1 MYHMYVCTAR
11 NRLVLPVVGGT
22 RFGLKKFRTDG
33 IRASWISVQVQL
45 ERETLARQQ
54 PDRCRGKKQSRSTLL
69 RPVVGKNQDNSRY
82 NWNLP
87 CKRISIIPRHPL
99 PCKPGTID
107 GNWMIAMHW
116 RSCHA
121 NAGINHSEEKHLL
134 PFANG
139 QSSTKRKLLMFNIN
153 NDIIYLQ
160 IS

>member
-1 MYHMYVCTAR
+1 MYHMYVCTAW
-11 NRLVLPVVGGT
+11 NRLVGGT
-22 RFGLKKFRTDG
+22 RFCLKKFRTDG

-87 CKRISIIPRHPL
+87 CKRISIIPL

-107 GNWMIAMHW
+107 GNWMIAIGALAMQT
-116 RSCHA
+116 RISIIPRR
-121 NAGINHSEEKHLL
+121 NTSYLL
-134 PFANG
+134 PMVSQA
-139 QSSTKRKLLMFNIN
+139 KREN
-153 NDIIYLQ
+153 Y
-160 IS
+160 